1 MNKKLNVFINISIIL
16 LIVALIVVMINY
28 YTDTSVVPTYNHN
41 SGEHEEM
48 EISGDIKVDNKLID
62 TTNEIIKIDSG
73 EINNNSELIDLDSSG
88 DIEIDELISG
98 DSSGD
103 DKILNQIQIKEDK
116 IESPVIMTSE
126 NDISSKEKKEILSDL
141 DKTLMELL
149 EVVDRVQA
157 IDETRLI
164 TDDSEVQK

>member
-1 MNKKLNVFINISIIL
+1 MNKKLNLFINISIIL

-28 YTDTSVVPTYNHN
+28 YTDTSVVPTYNRN

-48 EISGDIKVDNKLID
+48 EISGDIKID
-62 TTNEIIKIDSG
+62 EKIMSETNELIKEDSG
-73 EINNNSELIDLDSSG
+73 EINNNESVDSSL
-88 DIEIDELISG
+88 DIEIDELLSG
-98 DSSGD
+98 DSCGD
-103 DKILNQIQIKEDK
+103 DKILDQIQINEDK
-116 IESPVIMTSE
+116 FESPVIMTSE

>member
-1 MNKKLNVFINISIIL
+1 MNKKLNLFINISIIL
-16 LIVALIVVMINY
+16 LIVALIVVMINC

-41 SGEHEEM
+41 SGENEEM
-48 EISGDIKVDNKLID
+48 ELSGDTKID
-62 TTNEIIKIDSG
+62 EEIISETNEIIKIDS
-73 EINNNSELIDLDSSG
+73 EKNNNELVNLDSNL
-88 DIEIDELISG
+88 DMKNDELISG
-98 DSSGD
+98 DLSGG
-103 DKILNQIQIKEDK
+103 DKILDQIQINEEK